1 MPRARHLA
9 AVPANQRATDEQER
23 SWLRRRS
30 PSGQSGEHPSPI
42 SHALELR
49 LYRGMLL
56 SRRLDERLMAL
67 QRQGRVGFHVGH
79 RGEEAAIIGA
89 AAALREQDWL
99 VPCYREFGAL
109 LMRGAPL
116 CTYLDQMFGNAADTG
131 HGRQMPDHFHSRAQ
145 RCLSVSAPIGTQIPH
160 AVGLAYAARLKG
172 RDDVALVFFGDGATS
187 SNDFHAALNFAGVW
201 GAPVVLAC
209 RNNGY
214 AISLP
219 SSQQTAS
226 KGFACKAAA
235 YGVRGV
241 EVDGNDVLAVYEAT
255 RDAREAAARGEG
267 PTLLELVTYRLDAH
281 SSSDDPRAYRSDE
294 EVAAAAAREPI
305 GRFKAHLLACGALSE
320 AEDAQLQEAVD
331 AEVRAALE
339 AARAREKP
347 ALDTLFEDVYAET
360 PWHLTLA
367 AREAA
372 QTARGGSAHTPEGSA
387 D

>member
-9 AVPANQRATDEQER
+9 AVPANERATDERER
-23 SWLRRRS
+23 SWQRRRS
-30 PSGQSGEHPSPI
+30 PSSQSGEHPSPAPR
-42 SHALELR
+42 ALKLK
-49 LYRGMLL
+49 LYRAMLL

-67 QRQGRVGFHVGH
+67 QRQGRIGFHVGH
-79 RGEEAAIIGA
+79 RGEEAAIVGA

-116 CTYLDQMFGNAADTG
+116 ATYLDQMFGNEADTG

-145 RCLSVSAPIGTQIPH
+145 RCLSVSAPIGTQLPH

-172 RDDVALVFFGDGATS
+172 NDDVALVFFGDGATS
-187 SNDFHAALNFAGVW
+187 SNDFHAALNFAGVFR
-201 GAPVVLAC
+201 APVVFAC

-219 SSQQTAS
+219 SSRQTAS
-226 KGFACKAAA
+226 DGFACKAAA
-235 YGVRGV
+235 YGIRGV
-241 EVDGNDVLAVYEAT
+241 TVDGNDVLAVHRAT
-255 RDAREAAARGEG
+255 RAAIEAAAAGAG

-281 SSSDDPRAYRSDE
+281 SSSDDPRAYRTDAEVAEATTREPIARFQRELLASGELDAAADE
-294 EVAAAAAREPI
+294 ALRAEVAA
-305 GRFKAHLLACGALSE
+305 
-320 AEDAQLQEAVD
+320 
-331 AEVRAALE
+331 EVSAALD
-339 AARAREKP
+339 AAQARSKP

-360 PWHLTLA
+360 PWHLRDA
-367 AREAA
+367 ARD
-372 QTARGGSAHTPEGSA
+372 AREGSA